1 MKFKQF
7 IDYYLYVQIMIKVSN
22 SYIVMFE
29 HICALINTVTL
40 WLVGSL
46 DNLKRFYNNEV
57 MLGQLIFL
65 KEMDN
70 ITFTTLK

>member
-1 MKFKQF
+1 
-7 IDYYLYVQIMIKVSN
+7 MIKVSN

-29 HICALINTVTL
+29 HICALIKTVTL

-57 MLGQLIFL
+57 MLGQLNNL